1 MFLCPK
7 CKNRMTL
14 PTCSCGY
21 TVRRQNM
28 IWQMTDMPDI
38 VTDGEGDRY
47 IGYEHIGESYSGER
61 KYLIE
66 EPDILFAKEV
76 SQITGDGILLDLAC
90 GDGCLTVPCAA
101 DGTEIIAGD
110 ISNNMLSILQKKAAH
125 NKISL
130 EKVTLCRMNAL
141 DIPLDS
147 ESVRTVVA
155 NSMLHL
161 ISNPQKVIREIYRV
175 LQKDGSFLCREDR
188 PDKSRYG
195 MFDNTGYN
203 QLVNTLDCEYW
214 KRLKPYGITPTKYS
228 WKFNREEFC
237 DGLFADKT
245 EKIIKRGNLYETALK
260 DGFLPRFCSRG
271 FSAQVNVP
279 QKLHDDVIAELLA
292 EFRDRFGDDFAD
304 TCFKGV
310 EDDMVITVYTK

>member
-21 TVRRQNM
+21 TVRQQNM

-90 GDGCLTVPCAA
+90 GDGCLTIPCAA

-147 ESVRTVVA
+147 ESVHTVVA

-175 LQKDGSFLCREDR
+175 LQKGGSFLCREDR

-195 MFDNTGYN
+195 MFDNTKYN

-279 QKLHDDVIAELLA
+279 QKLHDDVIAKLLA

>member
-1 MFLCPK
+1 MFLRPK

-175 LQKDGSFLCREDR
+175 LQKGGSFLCREDR

-195 MFDNTGYN
+195 MFDNTEYN

>member
-1 MFLCPK
+1 
-7 CKNRMTL
+7 MTL

-21 TVRRQNM
+21 TVRQQNM

-90 GDGCLTVPCAA
+90 GDGCLTIPCAA

-147 ESVRTVVA
+147 ESVHTVVA

-175 LQKDGSFLCREDR
+175 LQKGGSFLCREDR

-195 MFDNTGYN
+195 MFDNTKYN

-279 QKLHDDVIAELLA
+279 QKLHDDVIAKLLA

>member
-195 MFDNTGYN
+195 MFDNTEYN